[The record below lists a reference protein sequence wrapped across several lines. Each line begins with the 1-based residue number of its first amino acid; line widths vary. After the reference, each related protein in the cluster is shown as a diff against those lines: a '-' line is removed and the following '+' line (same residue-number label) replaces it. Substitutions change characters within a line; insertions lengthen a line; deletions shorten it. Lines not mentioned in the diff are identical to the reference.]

1 MNRLS
6 LQEMRNLLIKK
17 GRLLYGAVF
26 LFCLVCL
33 YGLYTSQWTKVSDL
47 AESREVDR
55 GHSGAM
61 NSDDK
66 NGRGGAI
73 AGNSYRTLADG
84 KKTLTDDGRKGNT
97 KSGDNE
103 VLAPPVMSLTA
114 VLRGHPLDNP
124 FTHPLLNADMTAA
137 GESATNRIV
146 GTTNT
151 ADRRNTSG
159 GSGNAPYGSTS
170 ISSGYSDNTGRSF
183 GRRSHNSIYVGSGG
197 GDAAVPKSGDDIKVT
212 GIITGSSPMVIL
224 SSTGGEGCYGIGEGP
239 SGVTVQQITAGAVL
253 ISDSG
258 GTRWLYVD

>member
-114 VLRGHPLDNP
+114 ALRGHPLDNP

-137 GESATNRIV
+137 
-146 GTTNT
+146 
-151 ADRRNTSG
+151 G

-224 SSTGGEGCYGIGEGP
+224 SSAGGEGCYGIGEGP

-258 GTRWLYVD
+258 ATRWLYVD